1 MCVGRGEYSYGESI
15 VNRVNLFY
23 RFRSSPSSLTR
34 VSRDLESFFSSYY
47 REGKVKVLVAQ
58 SWLILHNPM
67 NCSPSGSSVHGILQA
82 RILERVAIPF
92 FRASS
97 QPRDQT
103 WVSCIVGR
111 FLPGKP
117 PGKRSHQGSPQRGKH
132 V

>member
-1 MCVGRGEYSYGESI
+1 MCVGRGEYSYGKSI

-34 VSRDLESFFSSYY
+34 VSRDLESFFSSFL
-47 REGKVKVLVAQ
+47 EGKVKVLVAQ

-67 NCSPSGSSVHGILQA
+67 NCSLSGSSIHGILQA
-82 RILERVAIPF
+82 RILESVAIPF

-97 QPRDQT
+97 QPRDRT

-111 FLPGKP
+111 RFYHL
-117 PGKRSHQGSPQRGKH
+117 SHQGRWSLL
-132 V
+132 VNESDS